1 MRSPIIR
8 RADRTSGSRA
18 GNLRSEAARSQAQPS
33 NERGVTIALVAAAMV
48 GIISMAALSI
58 DIGTLYEAKA
68 QAQRAADAGALT
80 AARIISTSGI
90 TGDPNNSASSWQPTC
105 GGAGSTA
112 TLAAISIAQAQSN
125 FVAGSAIP
133 AAQVLVTYGAGSA
146 GGSNSDCAGLGQA
159 FAVNPMVTVK
169 VQQTNLPIF
178 FARVFSLVGGNF
190 SSASVSATATA
201 EVFNPSNSGNF
212 ASGGEVVPVQ
222 PRCVKP
228 WIMPNMDPLNPP
240 FCNPGTCKNFV
251 STVAGAEGSILNG
264 GISLNGSGGGVI
276 GETFNLAPDCG
287 PTGNCNAIRLPPAPF
302 FVNPPKANAP
312 NVPATTPQPNLQYLP
327 GLAPATSS
335 AAPSCASGPYQ
346 QAIAGCD
353 QTTAYQ
359 CGVPSPSAT
368 NPNQVDL
375 TENPIGAA
383 GDTSTAVQCLTHES
397 SLGSAPSGQDQLVTS
412 SYPFQIQA
420 GTSNP
425 LNITGNISSSNSI
438 VSLPIYDGGA
448 LAAGNQPSVTIV
460 GFLQVFINYINTDGS
475 LNVTVMNVAGCGNTV
490 PAGTQPLYGT
500 SPVPIRLITPP

>member
-1 MRSPIIR
+1 MLSPIIR
-8 RADRTSGSRA
+8 RADRVRKDRA
-18 GNLRSEAARSQAQPS
+18 IAYCWTTPHDRAPRS

-68 QAQRAADAGALT
+68 QAQRAADAAALT

-90 TGDPNNSASSWQPTC
+90 TGDPNNTSSSWQPTC
-105 GGAGSTA
+105 GGSGSTA

-133 AAQVLVTYGAGSA
+133 AAQVNVTYGAGSS

-178 FARVFSLVGGNF
+178 FARVFSLVGGSF
-190 SSASVSATATA
+190 SSTSVSAAATA
-201 EVFNPSNSGNF
+201 EVFNPSNSGDF
-212 ASGGEVVPVQ
+212 ASGGGVVPVQ

-228 WIMPNMDPLNPP
+228 WIVPNMDPLNPP
-240 FCNPGTCKNFV
+240 ACTPGTCKNFI
-251 STVAGAEGSILNG
+251 STVAGADGSILNG

-287 PTGNCNAIRLPPAPF
+287 PTGNCNAIQIPPAPF
-302 FVNPPKANAP
+302 FSNPPRANAP
-312 NVPATTPQPNLQYLP
+312 NVPATTSQPNLQYLP

-335 AAPSCASGPYQ
+335 AVPSCASGAYQ

-353 QTTAYQ
+353 QTTVYQ

-375 TENPIGAA
+375 TENPIGAT
-383 GDTSTAVQCLTHES
+383 GDTSTAVQCLIHQS
-397 SLGSAPSGQDQLVTS
+397 SLGSAPSGQDQFVTS

-425 LNITGNISSSNSI
+425 LNISGNISSSNSI
-438 VSLPIYDGGA
+438 VSLPIYDGNP

-460 GFLQVFINYINTDGS
+460 GFLQVFINYINPDGS
-475 LNVTVMNVAGCGNTV
+475 LNVTVMNVAGCGKTV
-490 PAGTQPLYGT
+490 AAGTQALNGT